1 MKRVCLFL
9 FFSFIAVQL
18 ITQVDSL
25 QRKMEEASASQ
36 QIDILLQLSDL
47 YSKQSPELS
56 FENAKKAYDL
66 AKNNGSIQQKLNSSL
81 RLGKC
86 YFLLNKFTDAKKI
99 YLEAL
104 KLARKH
110 EKTNFLAKIY
120 NNLGIYYWLSE
131 NNKELALQNYKQ
143 SVEYYLERDSS
154 SENLLNAILS
164 IGDIYTES
172 NEPQMAI
179 QNYYKALELAQQRN
193 YEDKGDIY
201 NSLGIAYKQIADYKR
216 AMQYFNKSLEYY
228 SSKNDKTGVAFIY
241 NNIGNVYIEWEK
253 PQQALEY
260 FNKSLIIHQELKDS
274 LNIAK
279 TYNNI
284 ASTNERLKQYDSAL
298 TSYKHALDILQK
310 NDHADHNIP
319 IILSNIGVIYRAKGD
334 LQKAL
339 DYNLEAIKKVEKDRH
354 KLTISIILGEI
365 YLAKN
370 MAEQA
375 EKYLKK
381 AETLANELSSWYH
394 LMQIHQWW
402 AQLFENSGEFKQALQ
417 QYKLYKSYSDSVFN
431 QENRNYLTEL
441 QAKQTLSEKEDK
453 IDTLEQQNQ
462 LKRMKLEQNALY
474 RRLFI
479 VFLVI
484 LVLIIY
490 MLIRWAK
497 NKHRM
502 NQQLSNKNK
511 EIARQHQDLEQAY
524 SKLKELQLTL
534 ETKVEKAVKE
544 LREKEQMLIMQSRQ
558 AAMGEMI
565 GNIAHQWRQ
574 PLSAVAVIVQDLEDS
589 YTEGEL
595 DDDYLNNSIDKVMDQ
610 LQYMSRTI
618 DDFRNFFSPNK
629 QPLIFSIKHV
639 VNKLLRFTEVSFRHS
654 NIEVELEIQADPHIE
669 GFPNEYSQVVLN
681 IMNNARE
688 ILKKNRKVNRVVK
701 ICLKEENE
709 KSVLTISNNG
719 GKIQRELLP
728 KIFEPYFTTKEE
740 GTGLGLYM
748 SQTII
753 EKNMKGKLLVSNIKD
768 GAEFKIII

>member
-1 MKRVCLFL
+1 
-9 FFSFIAVQL
+9 
-18 ITQVDSL
+18 
-25 QRKMEEASASQ
+25 
-36 QIDILLQLSDL
+36 
-47 YSKQSPELS
+47 
-56 FENAKKAYDL
+56 
-66 AKNNGSIQQKLNSSL
+66 
-81 RLGKC
+81 
-86 YFLLNKFTDAKKI
+86 
-99 YLEAL
+99 
-104 KLARKH
+104 
-110 EKTNFLAKIY
+110 
-120 NNLGIYYWLSE
+120 
-131 NNKELALQNYKQ
+131 
-143 SVEYYLERDSS
+143 
-154 SENLLNAILS
+154 
-164 IGDIYTES
+164 
-172 NEPQMAI
+172 
-179 QNYYKALELAQQRN
+179 
-193 YEDKGDIY
+193 
-201 NSLGIAYKQIADYKR
+201 
-216 AMQYFNKSLEYY
+216 
-228 SSKNDKTGVAFIY
+228 
-241 NNIGNVYIEWEK
+241 
-253 PQQALEY
+253 
-260 FNKSLIIHQELKDS
+260 
-274 LNIAK
+274 
-279 TYNNI
+279 
-284 ASTNERLKQYDSAL
+284 
-298 TSYKHALDILQK
+298 
-310 NDHADHNIP
+310 
-319 IILSNIGVIYRAKGD
+319 
-334 LQKAL
+334 
-339 DYNLEAIKKVEKDRH
+339 
-354 KLTISIILGEI
+354 
-365 YLAKN
+365 

-441 QAKQTLSEKEDK
+441 QAKQNLSEKEDK